1 MTETEKTAPAKPAP
15 SKLAPAKAAAPAG
28 PAAITFT
35 HSTQPDWGTALVVQ
49 DLGKYWVL
57 FFEKAGEKKFV
68 KELASKVLVETKLDA
83 NALAALTTRAHGR
96 KARAAPQS
104 SAQKAKAARPKKAK
118 AAAVA
123 RFTSFKDQLALFEKI
138 FPGGFAGET
147 FIKDE
152 RGAPGA
158 TGKKGYKE
166 AGIALA
172 KAELNKEAFASG
184 KTDALFEAARKV
196 LSSTNIPHP
205 LEGPVPFG
213 ELEGADREKA
223 LAGLKELLHGGGA
236 YAERVE
242 KFVASLNLKEGD
254 ETKTKAKKVTWPLA
268 TIFGALFDPAN
279 NICIKPTAFAAQAL
293 QVGVTVDKTQ
303 AITADGYSKFLE
315 VAKKTQALLVEA
327 GQNPRDLVDVYSF
340 IYRTH
345 AEKPAAA
352 AAATP

>member
-1 MTETEKTAPAKPAP
+1 MTEPEKSAAAAPAAKP
-15 SKLAPAKAAAPAG
+15 APAKAAAPAPAPAKPAG
-28 PAAITFT
+28 PITFN

-49 DLGKYWVL
+49 DLGKQWVL

-68 KELASKVLVETKLDA
+68 KDLATKVLVEVKLDA
-83 NALAALTTRAHGR
+83 DALAALQTRAMGR
-96 KARAAPQS
+96 KPRAAPKS
-104 SAQKAKAARPKKAK
+104 SAEKAKIARPKVK
-118 AAAVA
+118 AAPVA
-123 RFTSFKDQLALFEKI
+123 RFASFKDQLALFEKI

-172 KAELNKEAFASG
+172 KAELSKDKFSDTN
-184 KTDALFEAARKV
+184 ALFEAAKKV
-196 LSSTNIPHP
+196 LSATNIPHP

-213 ELEGADREKA
+213 ELTGADREKA
-223 LAGLKELLHGGGA
+223 IAGLKDLLHGGGA
-236 YAERVE
+236 YGERVE

-254 ETKTKAKKVTWPLA
+254 EGKEKTKKVTWPLA

-303 AITADGYSKFLE
+303 AITADGYGKFLE

-327 GQNPRDLVDVYSF
+327 GQQPRDLIDVYSF

-345 AEKPAAA
+345 AEKPAA
-352 AAATP
+352 